1 MTDRTGFR
9 FGLRVRYVEVDY
21 QGMVYFAHYATYFDV
36 AVHEFFRSLP
46 YDYTEIRKAT
56 GTDFNIV
63 RSLVEYRRPLRF
75 DEPFEVEVKLGRI
88 GRSSLT
94 FAPEIWVAGEAEPR
108 ATGEVV
114 WVHADQATM
123 RAVPLPKE
131 LLALLETRRWHD
143 ASGLA
148 PSACCPDGVS
158 LVSEPWPPLPPSA

>member
-1 MTDRTGFR
+1 MTDRTA
-9 FGLRVRYVEVDY
+9 LLWPARVYVEVDY

-75 DEPFEVEVKLGRI
+75 DEPFEVEVKPAASAAAAFSHR
-88 GRSSLT
+88 R
-94 FAPEIWVAGEAEPR
+94 FVAGEAEPR

-131 LLALLETRRWHD
+131 LLALLETR
-143 ASGLA
+143 SGMTQA
-148 PSACCPDGVS
+148 V
-158 LVSEPWPPLPPSA
+158 